1 MVRLRAESGF
11 LLIETMVA
19 MSVMLIALSAL
30 IVVFSTALLASSK
43 GEQRTTASFLA
54 DAQMEAY
61 TGMVSRDIGI
71 DTSASV
77 DSTYKNDAACVNA
90 GTTCSGGISAVETGP
105 TGATPN
111 TCTQIN
117 TWYTTT
123 LPCNPSR
130 TVSSATTPA
139 SPDGGTYRV
148 DTYIIQLASYATSP
162 GVRTRKQVTVVVR
175 DKSLNVLLRES
186 KIFDCATGVVPS
198 STDC

>member
-1 MVRLRAESGF
+1 MV
-11 LLIETMVA
+11 ETLVA

-30 IVVFSTALLASSK
+30 VIVFTTGLITAQK
-43 GEQRTTASFLA
+43 GAQRTTASFLA

-71 DTSASV
+71 DTSATV
-77 DSTYKNDAACVNA
+77 DTTFKSDTACANA
-90 GTTCSGGISAVETGP
+90 TKTCTTDGVSATLTGP
-105 TGATPN
+105 TGAVPD

-117 TWYTTT
+117 TWYSTT

-139 SPDGGTYRV
+139 SPDGATYRV
-148 DTYIIQLASYATSP
+148 DTYVVYLAASTS
-162 GVRTRKQVTVVVR
+162 GIGLRTRKQVTVVVR
-175 DKSLNVLLRES
+175 DKSLRELIREA
-186 KIFDCATGVVPS
+186 KIFDCATGVVPG